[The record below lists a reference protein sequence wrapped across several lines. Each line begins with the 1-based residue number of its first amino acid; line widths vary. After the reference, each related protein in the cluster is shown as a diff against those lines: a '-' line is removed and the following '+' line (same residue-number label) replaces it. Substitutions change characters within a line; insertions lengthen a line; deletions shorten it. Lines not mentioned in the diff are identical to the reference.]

1 MLKNFGATIIQQ
13 LKLVCVL
20 STSTG
25 KYSAL
30 TATATTPT
38 TPSDNQQSSP
48 VTAAE
53 ANLCISETESSNVS
67 IQTSETDIDRE
78 IQKLERQFLKVVGEA
93 RKDLATVEL
102 SEVKLCVTQ
111 LPVSVKYQHLHL
123 LEHNLS
129 AIVDAKSVDAIFT
142 VLGRYWNFLNCELLN
157 EVVHQLGSDATKQL
171 MEQYMEKLQQFRM
184 NTKLG
189 DFIGMTTQNVPPH
202 FTTFATE
209 MGNEWRKRTL
219 EDLQNFRKKVA
230 YFMQLKEYALHFNS
244 VETGSIAVTWAFHS
258 SLPEIANILQA
269 TFEMIEKYSVL
280 RIFFRG
286 KSIPQQRA
294 LEVKCL

>member
-1 MLKNFGATIIQQ
+1 M
-13 LKLVCVL
+13 CVL

-25 KYSAL
+25 KHSAL
-30 TATATTPT
+30 TAAATTPT
-38 TPSDNQQSSP
+38 TPGDHQQSSP
-48 VTAAE
+48 VTATE
-53 ANLCISETESSNVS
+53 ANLRSIVAEPSNVQL
-67 IQTSETDIDRE
+67 QTSETDIDRE
-78 IQKLERQFLKVVGEA
+78 IQELERQFLKVVGEA
-93 RKDLATVEL
+93 RKDLTTVEL
-102 SEVKLCVTQ
+102 SEIKLCVTQ

-129 AIVDAKSVDAIFT
+129 AIVDAKSVDAIFA
-142 VLGRYWNFLNCELLN
+142 VLGRYWNYLNCELLN

-171 MEQYMEKLQQFRM
+171 MEQYMEKLQQFQM

-189 DFIGMTTQNVPPH
+189 DIIGKASHNIPPH
-202 FTTFATE
+202 FTTFVTE
-209 MGNEWRKRTL
+209 MGDEWRKRTL

-258 SLPEIANILQA
+258 SLPEIADILQA

-286 KSIPQQRA
+286 KSISRQRA